1 MALLCNHVIPI
12 GYDDNKDD
20 IEQILGSWNSN
31 PNECLLIKDV
41 DVTINLYNNPNSTI
55 AKYNDV
61 VNGIRVRPGFK
72 LTAYTDSDRKGVSA
86 VYEGGTNGLNK
97 YIDTAFF
104 PFDGKIGDK
113 ISSVFLEYPKKETPV
128 TPPPVT
134 TTTPGTTPVTT
145 TTPPGTTPVTTP
157 PETTTTPPGT
167 TPVTTPPETTPPV
180 TTPPVT
186 TTTTTGTQIPNT
198 NYFELL
204 IAIIIIVIISII
216 YYFRK

>member
-12 GYDDNKDD
+12 GYDDNKND

-31 PNECLLIKDV
+31 PNECLLIKDE

-72 LTAYTDSDRKGVSA
+72 LTAYTDPDRKGISA
-86 VYEGGTNGLNK
+86 VYEGGQDGLNK

-113 ISSVFLEYPKKETPV
+113 ISSVFLEYPKKE
-128 TPPPVT
+128 PPG
-134 TTTPGTTPVTT
+134 TTTPGTTTPGT
-145 TTPPGTTPVTTP
+145 TTPGTTTPGTTTP
-157 PETTTTPPGT
+157 GTTTPGRTTPGT
-167 TPVTTPPETTPPV
+167 TTPGTTTPGTTTPGT
-180 TTPPVT
+180 TTP
-186 TTTTTGTQIPNT
+186 GTQIPNT
-198 NYFELL
+198 NTNYFTL
-204 IAIIIIVIISII
+204 IIGIIAIIVIIALLYR
-216 YYFRK
+216 YYY